1 MDDSTGSV
9 PMQRGYWCHQGR
21 SISPLTQNHPGPSW
35 DLPVRVLNAV
45 RGWLWGQKQ
54 PWGYVPKLQLR
65 AQPRLGLEQP
75 RGRGT
80 RYTTP
85 APQALAP
92 CPPVPSSRWSRAGGA
107 VPEHRPPRRRGVCLP
122 LPAAGHPPLPFLG
135 SRSSGTCGPSVPR
148 AALSPASQAR
158 CPLLPLGPA
167 LGEMRHFAPTQFPA
181 APCVALPSSLR
192 HRLQSLVSRGLALP
206 LPRGEVQSSLQA
218 PAGLAVPCG
227 SSARCCGRSPEHPSA
242 LAALR
247 CVDVPPCSSYQTAC
261 WSAQC
266 LYQVN
271 SLSQKGTQ

>member
-1 MDDSTGSV
+1 MPPGQV
-9 PMQRGYWCHQGR
+9 H
-21 SISPLTQNHPGPSW
+21 ISPDPKPPRAKLGPSR
-35 DLPVRVLNAV
+35 PS
-45 RGWLWGQKQ
+45 
-54 PWGYVPKLQLR
+54 
-65 AQPRLGLEQP
+65 AQCHAGLVVGSETTLGLRLKITAQSSAAAGFGAA
-75 RGRGT
+75 RGRGA

-92 CPPVPSSRWSRAGGA
+92 RPPVRSRRRSRAGGA
-107 VPEHRPPRRRGVCLP
+107 APEHRPPRRRGVCLP

-135 SRSSGTCGPSVPR
+135 SWSSGTCGPSAPR

-158 CPLLPLGPA
+158 CHLLPLGPV

-181 APCVALPSSLR
+181 ARCVALPSSLR
-192 HRLQSLVSRGLALP
+192 HRLQSVVSRGLALP
-206 LPRGEVQSSLQA
+206 LPRGEAQSGLQA

-247 CVDVPPCSSYQTAC
+247 GVDVPPCSSYQTAC

-271 SLSQKGTQ
+271 SLSQKGMQ